1 MPRVPQAPHAPAASA
16 AARPLPPAPRA
27 CDPRARAL
35 CASAPRACTPAHPA
49 ACRARPRPQHSLLRL
64 VAIQPSL
71 SSLQYTICIATQFQ
85 SNQPPQSR
93 YKFCIV
99 TLPSQSIACNT
110 IFVLQHTSNSP
121 CNTIPV
127 AIQFCI
133 ATQPSLF
140 L

>member
-1 MPRVPQAPHAPAASA
+1 MHNPLAQQHAQ
-16 AARPLPPAPRA
+16 AARPCQCRAPLLACWAPRA
-27 CDPRARAL
+27 QPSTQPAPVPWDPNGRIVAWL
-35 CASAPRACTPAHPA
+35 PS
-49 ACRARPRPQHSLLRL
+49 L

-85 SNQPPQSR
+85 PNQPPQSR
-93 YKFCIV
+93 YKFCIM
-99 TLPSQSIACNT
+99 TLPSQPTACNT
-110 IFVLQHTSNSP
+110 IFVLQHTSNNP

-140 L
+140 LQYNPAF